1 MLNVNPS
8 FGEET
13 SSCGESKCFLMKYPI
28 CTTTVRP
35 ARGSRGCHIS
45 LRTVL
50 GDNTAEP
57 LAVGA
62 TSVPKL

>member
-1 MLNVNPS
+1 MRREQVFSHEVSHLYHH
-8 FGEET
+8 GEA
-13 SSCGESKCFLMKYPI
+13 SKGEQ
-28 CTTTVRP
+28 
-35 ARGSRGCHIS
+35 IS